1 MTQRILVVALAAVLI
16 GGVADRAGA
25 EGRVE
30 RNVVFG
36 MYSGLALLMDVYHP
50 ENPNGYGIVF
60 ISGSGWT
67 RELGLDAT
75 PLKESGQEEIYAVP
89 LAAAGYTV
97 FGINHRASPR
107 FRHPAHLEDAQ
118 RAVRFV
124 RHHASEF
131 GIDPERIG
139 AMGGSSGGHLASL
152 LGVLDDKG
160 SADDASPVNRE
171 SAKVQVVVARA
182 APTDLTLAAPG
193 RVHPLFGF
201 RRSARTDSVE
211 HRRFVAASPVTH
223 VTPGDPPMLL
233 IHGDADNVVS
243 YENAEVMQAALEKAG
258 VPVELLRVPGAGHG
272 PTFPGAVNPPDY
284 IGAMIEWLNRP
295 LRRRDD
301 GIQDDHEGS
310 RGRAWRGTCERARR
324 RLEQSLVGVRQMRGP
339 ISARS
344 LPGRAADRTPAGW
357 GRGRGTSCRR
367 PRTG

>member
-1 MTQRILVVALAAVLI
+1 MSQRFLVGALAVLLS
-16 GGVADRAGA
+16 GSAAGRAWA

-50 ENPNGYGIVF
+50 ENSNGHGIVF

-97 FGINHRASPR
+97 FGVNHRAAPR

-124 RHHASEF
+124 RHHAERF
-131 GIDPERIG
+131 GIDPDRIG
-139 AMGGSSGGHLASL
+139 ALGGSSGGHLVSL
-152 LGVLDDKG
+152 LGVLDG
-160 SADDASPVNRE
+160 HGAAGGGSPVDRE
-171 SAKVQVVVARA
+171 SARVQVVVARA
-182 APTDLTLAAPG
+182 APTDLTLSSPR

-211 HRRFVAASPVTH
+211 HQRFVAASPVTY
-223 VTPGDPPMLL
+223 VTADDPPMLL
-233 IHGDADNVVS
+233 IHGDADDVVR
-243 YENAEVMQAALEKAG
+243 YENAEVMKAALEEAG
-258 VPVELLRVPGAGHG
+258 VPAALLRIPGAGHG

-284 IGAMIEWLNRP
+284 IGATVEWFDRYLP
-295 LRRRDD
+295 
-301 GIQDDHEGS
+301 
-310 RGRAWRGTCERARR
+310 ARR
-324 RLEQSLVGVRQMRGP
+324 
-339 ISARS
+339 
-344 LPGRAADRTPAGW
+344 
-357 GRGRGTSCRR
+357 
-367 PRTG
+367 

>member
-1 MTQRILVVALAAVLI
+1 MSQRFLVGVVAVLLM
-16 GGVADRAGA
+16 GSLADRAGA

-124 RHHASEF
+124 RHHAEEF
-131 GIDPERIG
+131 GIDPDRIG
-139 AMGGSSGGHLASL
+139 ALGGSSGGHLVSL
-152 LGVLDDKG
+152 LGVLDGHGAPGDG
-160 SADDASPVNRE
+160 SPVSRE

-182 APTDLTLAAPG
+182 APTDLTLSSP
-193 RVHPLFGF
+193 RSVHPLFGF
-201 RRSARTDSVE
+201 RRSERTDSVE
-211 HRRFVAASPVTH
+211 HQRFVAASPVTY
-223 VTPGDPPMLL
+223 VTADDPPTLL
-233 IHGDADNVVS
+233 IHGDADDVVR
-243 YENAEVMQAALEKAG
+243 YENAEVMKAALDEAG
-258 VPVELLRVPGAGHG
+258 VPAELLRIPGAGHG

-284 IGAMIEWLNRP
+284 VGATVEWFDRYLP
-295 LRRRDD
+295 P
-301 GIQDDHEGS
+301 
-310 RGRAWRGTCERARR
+310 
-324 RLEQSLVGVRQMRGP
+324 RQ
-339 ISARS
+339 
-344 LPGRAADRTPAGW
+344 
-357 GRGRGTSCRR
+357 
-367 PRTG
+367 

>member
-1 MTQRILVVALAAVLI
+1 MELRKRSLVVALAAFLI
-16 GGVADRAGA
+16 GGAAGPAGA
-25 EGRVE
+25 EARVE

-50 ENPNGYGIVF
+50 ESPNGYGIVF

-75 PLKESGQEEIYAVP
+75 PLKESGQEEIYALP

-124 RHHASEF
+124 RHHADEY
-131 GIDPERIG
+131 GIDPDRIG
-139 AMGGSSGGHLASL
+139 AMGGSSGGHLVSL
-152 LGVLDDKG
+152 LGVLDGKG
-160 SADDASPVNRE
+160 TAEDASPVNRK

-201 RRSARTDSVE
+201 RRSERTDSVE
-211 HRRFVAASPVTH
+211 HQRFVAASPVSH
-223 VTPGDPPMLL
+223 VSADDPPVLL
-233 IHGDADNVVS
+233 IHGDADEVVP
-243 YENAEVMQAALEKAG
+243 YKNAEVMQAALEKAG
-258 VPVELLRVPGAGHG
+258 VPVDLLRVPGAGHG

-284 IGAMIEWLNRP
+284 VGAMIEWFDRYLP
-295 LRRRDD
+295 PRR
-301 GIQDDHEGS
+301 
-310 RGRAWRGTCERARR
+310 
-324 RLEQSLVGVRQMRGP
+324 
-339 ISARS
+339 
-344 LPGRAADRTPAGW
+344 
-357 GRGRGTSCRR
+357 
-367 PRTG
+367 

>member
-1 MTQRILVVALAAVLI
+1 MRKRSLVVALTSFLI
-16 GGVADRAGA
+16 GGAAGPAGA
-25 EGRVE
+25 EVRVE

-50 ENPNGYGIVF
+50 ESPNGYGIVF

-75 PLKESGQEEIYAVP
+75 PLKESGQEEIYALP

-124 RHHASEF
+124 RHHADEY
-131 GIDPERIG
+131 GIDPDRIG
-139 AMGGSSGGHLASL
+139 AMGGSSGGHLVSL
-152 LGVLDDKG
+152 LGVLDGKG
-160 SADDASPVNRE
+160 TAEDASPVNRK

-201 RRSARTDSVE
+201 RRSERTDSVE
-211 HRRFVAASPVTH
+211 HQRFVAASPVSH
-223 VTPGDPPMLL
+223 VSADDPPVLL
-233 IHGDADNVVS
+233 IHGDADEVVP
-243 YENAEVMQAALEKAG
+243 YKNAEVMQAALEKAG
-258 VPVELLRVPGAGHG
+258 VPVDLLRVPGAGHG

-284 IGAMIEWLNRP
+284 VGAMIEWFDRYLP
-295 LRRRDD
+295 PRR
-301 GIQDDHEGS
+301 
-310 RGRAWRGTCERARR
+310 
-324 RLEQSLVGVRQMRGP
+324 
-339 ISARS
+339 
-344 LPGRAADRTPAGW
+344 
-357 GRGRGTSCRR
+357 
-367 PRTG
+367 

>member
-1 MTQRILVVALAAVLI
+1 MTQRILVVALAVFLI
-16 GGVADRAGA
+16 GSTAGPAGA

-124 RHHASEF
+124 RHHAEEF
-131 GIDPERIG
+131 GIDPDRIG
-139 AMGGSSGGHLASL
+139 AMGGSSGGHLVSL
-152 LGVLDDKG
+152 LGVLDGKG
-160 SADDASPVNRE
+160 TADDASPVNRE

-201 RRSARTDSVE
+201 RRSERQDSVE
-211 HRRFVAASPVTH
+211 YQRFVTASPVTH
-223 VTPGDPPMLL
+223 VTADDPPVLFV
-233 IHGDADNVVS
+233 HGDADEVVP
-243 YENAEVMQAALEKAG
+243 YENAEVMQAALKEAG
-258 VPVELLRVPGAGHG
+258 VPVDLLRVPGAGHG

-284 IGAMIEWLNRP
+284 IGAMIDWFDRYLP
-295 LRRRDD
+295 
-301 GIQDDHEGS
+301 
-310 RGRAWRGTCERARR
+310 AR
-324 RLEQSLVGVRQMRGP
+324 E
-339 ISARS
+339 
-344 LPGRAADRTPAGW
+344 
-357 GRGRGTSCRR
+357 
-367 PRTG
+367 